1 MSISTQIENKD
12 VITQIAE
19 NILAQNGAVPS
30 KSNYI
35 DFAKQLKRDNKVAQA
50 KKLLEE
56 GSKIYPLNLSVHTE
70 LMKIYVRQKNWS
82 DVAKHLPRIL
92 VNIPRKTN
100 STLTYKLYRYLIN
113 NRHYSEAGEILELL
127 VKANP
132 EDETLQYKYVELAFA
147 SKNWP
152 IAIQRVEELVQFLG
166 EKVPASVLVDLSIAY
181 QIVGEH
187 EKARSLFAECLTK
200 YVDELPELFEDGYR
214 KVTLFD
220 NGESRIE
227 FYKFIE
233 PTNTVFATFDSID
246 KTWERTPFAFNLL
259 KKKRVDL
266 ISLRRRTTKNYHQD
280 ISREEYY
287 ETVAKL
293 ADGYEKKFAYGTSL
307 GGYSALYF
315 GSTIDCNILALSPR
329 NSAHPNHGTKMR
341 VETVFQH
348 ELQHPYNPRITP
360 TIIYDP
366 KDSIDRKYMKKVI
379 RKAYPNAKYIY
390 YPYAGHRI
398 SIYLSQIGVLKD
410 IVNRFMAEEPI
421 PNYERTLRSKSTE
434 YHRILAMHCSKT
446 NKKNWALQLTEESIR
461 LSPTYDRPRVLKV
474 ELLRDLSRM
483 DEAFEAAYEGL
494 ELFPKYTR
502 LHLLLISLFEQQSQL
517 KEALKAVN
525 NALQVSKSPK
535 LKEKREELLAKLEML
550 ATE

>member
-1 MSISTQIENKD
+1 MSISTQNENKNLS
-12 VITQIAE
+12 TQIAQY
-19 NILAQNGAVPS
+19 ILAQNEAVPN
-30 KSNYI
+30 KSVYI
-35 DFAKQLKRDNKVAQA
+35 NFAKQLKRDKKVGQA

-56 GSKIYPLNLSVHTE
+56 GSKIYPLNLSIHTE
-70 LMKIYVRQKNWS
+70 LMKIYVRQKSWK

-92 VNIPRKTN
+92 VNIPRKTE
-100 STLTYKLYRYLIN
+100 STLTYKLYKYLIS
-113 NRHYSEAGEILELL
+113 NRHYSEASEILELL
-127 VKANP
+127 VKVNP
-132 EDETLQYKYVELAFA
+132 TNETLQYEYVQLAFA

-187 EKARSLFAECLTK
+187 EKAKSLFAECLTK
-200 YVDELPELFEDGYR
+200 YADELPELFVDGYR

-233 PTNTVFATFDSID
+233 PTNTLFATFDSID

-266 ISLRRRTTKNYHQD
+266 VSLRRRTTKNYHQD

-293 ADGYEKKFAYGTSL
+293 ADGYDKKVAYGTSL

-341 VETVFQH
+341 VETIFQH
-348 ELQHPYNPRITP
+348 ELQHPYNPTITP

-366 KDSIDRKYMKKVI
+366 KESIDSKYMKKVI
-379 RKAYPNAKYIY
+379 SKSYPNAKFIY
-390 YPYAGHRI
+390 FPYAGHRI

-410 IVNRFMAEEPI
+410 IVAKFMGEEEI
-421 PNYERTLRSKSTE
+421 PTYERALRSKSTE
-434 YHRILAMHCSKT
+434 YHRILALHCAKT
-446 NKKNWALQLTEESIR
+446 NKKNWALQLADESIR

-474 ELLRDLSRM
+474 ELLRDLYRM

-502 LHLLLISLFEQQSQL
+502 LHLLLISLFEQENQY
-517 KEALKAVN
+517 KEAFNAVDEALK
-525 NALQVSKSPK
+525 VSKSPK
-535 LKEKREELLAKLEML
+535 LKEKREELLAKVEIL